1 MSSAR
6 LAARFLLASHGLD
19 PTLEEQLEA
28 IIESCFSLRAEPGD
42 EICREG
48 SPAHDLYFLLEGRV
62 QVRMR
67 DYLGV
72 EQDLAQLGAPTM
84 FGHMGLIDG
93 SPRSATCVAL
103 GEARINILDRERFQG
118 LVEDPGVQGDMFRR
132 LLISAMN
139 RQLSGGNQ
147 ALRRLLASEPDE
159 ADDTRALGRISGTLE
174 GWEQG
179 G

>member
-1 MSSAR
+1 
-6 LAARFLLASHGLD
+6 
-19 PTLEEQLEA
+19 
-28 IIESCFSLRAEPGD
+28 
-42 EICREG
+42 
-48 SPAHDLYFLLEGRV
+48 
-62 QVRMR
+62 MR